1 MAPLGTIA
9 KMREQLKCSQ
19 MDEWIQ
25 KTGYVHTMQY
35 YSDLKKDEI
44 MPFLVT
50 GKKLEMI
57 TLSEVRWGMTS
68 VI

>member
-50 GKKLEMI
+50 GKELEMI
-57 TLSEVRWGMTS
+57 ILSEVRRGMTS

>member
-50 GKKLEMI
+50 GRKLEMI
-57 TLSEVRWGMTS
+57 ILSEVRRGMTS
-68 VI
+68 II

>member
-57 TLSEVRWGMTS
+57 ILSEVRRGMTS